1 MKTEK
6 NSKKSSQKKVEKI
19 ESNNFLSKLNL
30 EAKMIILVIIDLFL
44 AYTFYL
50 SGKIGVLSLVK
61 SFLLGSLGFGIFLIP
76 IFIGYYIYKVYKTRE
91 LKINLV
97 STGFFT
103 GAYFV
108 FMMFLSSIFINNK
121 NTALEVFSKG
131 FESNYLFCLG
141 LIPAGISNFVC
152 KYIGQGLGI
161 ILFLIATFV
170 LVFLGLDKDI
180 QDIWDIVKNWFNK
193 MLKIDEDEH
202 YKDFYNTKKIKNGE
216 IEKRYKEQ
224 KEKELELRKAQEEKR
239 AEEQRKAL
247 EVEEQSKQAKAKKEV
262 EEEYIEEAY
271 EQEVPVQEDV
281 DIELEEESEAMNEE
295 YIKYMR
301 EKNAKKREAVN
312 SALEGKFARDN
323 TKNKYVQKNQKL
335 SARELAPRRPAK
347 VFTIEPKEQ
356 IEEEV
361 DNNASK
367 IVFNRDIF
375 DVRKEGAKLYEFV
388 EEERRR
394 EKESDENIYEE
405 TRRINE
411 RLFNDSL
418 NEGGSF
424 LEDYINAESAI
435 QWVKGQGEANVGNST
450 INQQAQS
457 QALNQQPTNI
467 NVNIQVNNDTK
478 AEQDEE
484 VIRREKYLA
493 KVAILDEVYNKVK
506 HEIIDYYNDNT
517 KDNFDFTRKPRVN
530 RNETNV
536 DDSNIEVPQ
545 QAETQQEVAPVQQE
559 VAPAQPQEPNFVLQ
573 PSTES
578 QTVTKLETP
587 SLSVTVS
594 TGANLPTSGNENSD
608 RQITGLTM
616 ASSAAILE
624 ARNANNSNSNENKTL
639 DLVKFR
645 EQREQNNYDDISEEI
660 TDELK
665 EEIKSEVKEKIL
677 QEFVGRIVGNMSQ
690 EEKEE
695 FLINMSKDT
704 VKKTSSETG
713 SNQSSGASTESPR
726 YTGNDS
732 SAVESV
738 SQNKLGVNTSSINLV
753 QPPNQSNGIGQNN
766 NTERQQVGQGAVTP
780 SKSFG
785 GQKPSDTE
793 VLRDLKLEPNNISL
807 PINQIKE
814 NTQKV
819 VDDSANLNYNEY
831 RNVENDNT
839 NSAKNAQSVYKSDY
853 ETDFIDEYEQFEID
867 DIYDDEDFDLDEIE
881 SEYMELSQA
890 KPKPKLTHIDTV
902 ASRNKPYVYPS
913 VEILAKNTSP
923 SKKMSEEEVKE
934 NSELLEQ
941 TLSSF
946 GVKATVMNVTQG
958 PTVTRYELQPGI
970 GVKVSKIVGLTD
982 DLALNLAAQG
992 IRIEAP
998 IPGKSAV
1005 GIEVPNLERESIY
1018 FRDILENPD
1027 FLEHESKIAVTLGKD
1042 ISGKPIVTDIAKM
1055 PHVLVAGATGSG
1067 KSVCVNTIITS
1078 ILYRAKPEE
1087 CKLLMIDPKVVE
1099 LSIYNGIPHLMI
1111 PVVTDPKKASAALQW
1126 AVSEMEQRYEFFAE
1140 ASVRDLKGYNKHV
1153 VENNLGE
1160 KLPEVVIIVDEL
1172 ADLMM
1177 TAGKEVE
1184 ESICR
1189 LAQKARAAGIYL
1201 IIATQRPSVDVITG
1215 LIKANIPSR
1224 IAFSVTSSIDSRTI
1238 LDSVGAEKL
1247 LGRGDMLFK
1256 PYGSNEA
1263 IRVQGAF
1270 ISDKEVEN
1278 IVKHLKENSVVTYD
1292 ESIIEAIT
1300 SGGGTKGGI
1309 SEDDND
1315 DLLGEALQFFIERD
1329 KASVSM
1335 LQTRFKVGY
1344 NRAARIV
1351 DTLESAG
1358 YIGESDGAK
1367 GRKILITQSEFEEL
1381 GL

>member
-1 MKTEK
+1 MKPEK
-6 NSKKSSQKKVEKI
+6 NSKKSPNKNSSKSSNKSSKNIVET
-19 ESNNFLSKLNL
+19 NNFLSKVNL
-30 EAKMIILVIIDLFL
+30 ETKIIGLVVFDLFL

-50 SGKIGVLSLVK
+50 SGKIGVLSLIK
-61 SFLLGSLGFGIFLIP
+61 GTLLGVFGFGIFFIP
-76 IFIGYYIYKVYKTRE
+76 ILLGYYIYRVYKTRE
-91 LKINLV
+91 FKVNPLSV
-97 STGFFT
+97 AFFT

-108 FMMFLSSIFINNK
+108 LMMFLSSIINNGQ
-121 NTALEVFSKG
+121 NTAFEVFSKG
-131 FESNYLFCLG
+131 YETNYVFCIG
-141 LIPAGISNFVC
+141 WISTGISNFVC
-152 KYIGQGLGI
+152 KKIGQGLGI
-161 ILFLIATFV
+161 ILFLVVTVV
-170 LVFLGLDKDI
+170 LCFLGLDRDI
-180 QDIWDIVKNWFNK
+180 QDIWDMVKNWFNK
-193 MLKIDEDEH
+193 MLRVDEDEH
-202 YKDFYNTKKIKNGE
+202 YKDFYNTKKIKNEE
-216 IEKRYKEQ
+216 IQKRYKEQ
-224 KEKELELRKAQEEKR
+224 QEKEAEVLRSQEEKR
-239 AEEQRKAL
+239 AEEQKRTL
-247 EVEEQSKQAKAKKEV
+247 EENKKSRAKKEV
-262 EEEYIEEAY
+262 EEEVV
-271 EQEVPVQEDV
+271 EVSFD
-281 DIELEEESEAMNEE
+281 ELEENQEDIEESETMNEE

-301 EKNAKKREAVN
+301 EKNAKKRQAVSN
-312 SALEGKFARDN
+312 ALEGKFTTGD
-323 TKNKYVQKNQKL
+323 TKRKYVQKNQKL
-335 SARELAPRRPAK
+335 RARELKPARPAK
-347 VFTIEPKEQ
+347 FFTIEPKEQ
-356 IEEEV
+356 SEPVSE
-361 DNNASK
+361 NNANK
-367 IVFNRDIF
+367 IVFNHEIF
-375 DVRKEGAKLYEFV
+375 EVRKEGAKLYEFV

-394 EKESDENIYEE
+394 EKESDDLVYEE

-411 RLFNDSL
+411 KLFNDSL
-418 NEGGSF
+418 SEDSSGSGSF
-424 LEDYINAESAI
+424 LNDYINAESAI
-435 QWVKGQGEANVGNST
+435 QWIKGENPIETSN
-450 INQQAQS
+450 INQQQS
-457 QALNQQPTNI
+457 QFVNQQPTNI
-467 NVNIQVNNDTK
+467 NVNINVSSDPS
-478 AEQDEE
+478 ASLDEE
-484 VIRREKYLA
+484 AIRREKYLA

-530 RNETNV
+530 SNEAKVEEPVVN
-536 DDSNIEVPQ
+536 EPQ
-545 QAETQQEVAPVQQE
+545 TQVQPQTQTQVQAQVTQT
-559 VAPAQPQEPNFVLQ
+559 QEPNFVLQ
-573 PSTES
+573 PSEES
-578 QTVTKLETP
+578 QRVSSP
-587 SLSVTVS
+587 VAPNINATVS
-594 TGANLPTSGNENSD
+594 VQGS
-608 RQITGLTM
+608 GLTL
-616 ASSAAILE
+616 ASSESILGVV
-624 ARNANNSNSNENKTL
+624 NNESKTL
-639 DLVKFR
+639 DLAKFR
-645 EQREQNNYDDISEEI
+645 EQREQSNYEDISQEI

-665 EEIKSEVKEKIL
+665 EEIKGEVKEKIL

-695 FLINMSKDT
+695 FLINMSKGSTSKNSTDSNNSDT
-704 VKKTSSETG
+704 NVNSGTNTTNPSATVSENPVVAGANPSAIGTKVNNGNVVQSQKQPLVQSTG
-713 SNQSSGASTESPR
+713 F
-726 YTGNDS
+726 
-732 SAVESV
+732 
-738 SQNKLGVNTSSINLV
+738 SQNNSGFTPNVNTARPLESQRAEVN
-753 QPPNQSNGIGQNN
+753 
-766 NTERQQVGQGAVTP
+766 
-780 SKSFG
+780 
-785 GQKPSDTE
+785 KPSDRE
-793 VLRDLKLEPNNISL
+793 VYDDLRLEVNNITS
-807 PINQIKE
+807 PVNQFKE

-819 VDDSANLNYNEY
+819 VDDLDDLHYNEY
-831 RNVENDNT
+831 MVVENDNNNT
-839 NSAKNAQSVYKSDY
+839 TKNAQNFNKSDY
-853 ETDFIDEYEQFEID
+853 ETDFVDEYEQFEIE
-867 DIYDDEDFDLDEIE
+867 DIYNDDDFDLDEIE
-881 SEYMELSQA
+881 SEYMELSQP

-913 VEILAKNTSP
+913 IDILAKNTNP
-923 SKKMSEEEVKE
+923 SKKMSESEVRE
-934 NSELLEQ
+934 NCELLEQ
-941 TLSSF
+941 TLGSF

-958 PTVTRYELQPGI
+958 PTVTRYEIQPGV

-1005 GIEVPNLERESIY
+1005 GIEVPNLERESIF
-1018 FRDILENPD
+1018 FRDILENPE

-1140 ASVRDLKGYNKHV
+1140 SSVRDLKGYNKHV

-1256 PYGSNEA
+1256 PYGSNES

-1300 SGGGTKGGI
+1300 SGGGAKGGI